1 MPKPEVLKSDSIG
14 SMNLGAVGK
23 LMKRREFIAGVGA
36 TAAWPFAV
44 KAQQGE
50 SKKRIGVLIA
60 RPENDAEGQSYVV
73 AFEQALAQTGWKPG
87 RNVEIDYR
95 WTAGSAPLDHS
106 PRSAFQR
113 RACEA
118 QIPRRAAC

>member
-1 MPKPEVLKSDSIG
+1 
-14 SMNLGAVGK
+14 
-23 LMKRREFIAGVGA
+23 MKRREFIAGVGA

-95 WTAGSAPLDHS
+95 WTAGSAPLAETFASELVALRPDILVAGS
-106 PRSAFQR
+106 TTSVTAV
-113 RACEA
+113 
-118 QIPRRAAC
+118 

>member
-1 MPKPEVLKSDSIG
+1 
-14 SMNLGAVGK
+14 
-23 LMKRREFIAGVGA
+23 MKRREFIAGVGA

-73 AFEQALAQTGWKPG
+73 AFEQALEQTGWKPG

-95 WTAGSAPLDHS
+95 WTVGSAPLDHP
-106 PRSAFQR
+106 PRSAFRPQ
-113 RACEA
+113 ACET
-118 QIPRRAAC
+118 QIPKRAACRPRRPGSPA